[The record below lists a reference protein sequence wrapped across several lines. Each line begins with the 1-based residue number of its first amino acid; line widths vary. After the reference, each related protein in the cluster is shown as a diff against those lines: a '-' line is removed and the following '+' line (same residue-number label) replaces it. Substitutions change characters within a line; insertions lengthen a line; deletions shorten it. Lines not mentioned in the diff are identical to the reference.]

1 MKTDTAANEKIDRL
15 RKTRRR
21 LLRAYFIHVGWLVS
35 TCAFAA
41 TDSVD
46 ASITT
51 SLLLTLIT
59 VPPVLIYA
67 VSVHKACRAI
77 DPQSRT
83 FGWLPIILAT
93 IFLTPFESALVLPA
107 RNLWIAR
114 TIIKSGEAP
123 RLMRAARREKTFAP
137 DDAA

>member
-1 MKTDTAANEKIDRL
+1 MESNAKIDRL
-15 RKTRRR
+15 RKTRRK

-41 TDSVD
+41 TDSID
-46 ASITT
+46 ATITT

-77 DPQSRT
+77 DAQSRT
-83 FGWLPIILAT
+83 FGWVPMILAT
-93 IFLTPFESALVLPA
+93 LFLTPFESALVLPA

-114 TIIKSGEAP
+114 TIIKSWDDDSKGQAVC
-123 RLMRAARREKTFAP
+123 RAKIPEP
-137 DDAA
+137 DS